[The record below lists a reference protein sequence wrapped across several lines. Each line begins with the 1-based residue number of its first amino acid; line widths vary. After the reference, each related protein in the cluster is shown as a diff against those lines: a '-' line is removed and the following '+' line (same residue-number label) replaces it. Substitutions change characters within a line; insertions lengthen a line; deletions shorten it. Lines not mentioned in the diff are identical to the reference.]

1 MMKKSYPTLLATM
14 VWAAIYSQQAHADL
28 AQQCMLGVPV
38 YTKPIVKGDP
48 NNLPIHITAE
58 DVRGEYPNFVE
69 YEGNVDIQQGNQTLT
84 ADNVKLTQ
92 TETAGELPV
101 REVTATGNVHYD
113 DPQIILKGPS
123 AWSNLDNKNTDVND
137 GNYMMVGRQG
147 RGDATKMKMRGENR
161 YSIMENGTFTTCL
174 PGNNSWSVAGSEVI
188 IDREEEVAEIWHARF
203 KVGDV
208 PIFYSPYMQLPIG
221 NKRRSGFLIPTGSYS
236 NNDGLEFSLPYY
248 WNIAPNYDATITP
261 QFMTHRGV
269 KLNNE
274 FRYLIAPGTG
284 TVAFD
289 FLNHDRAYI
298 KDKERGKR
306 EDRDSDDRWLFYWR
320 HSGTYAG
327 HWNFSSDYTK
337 VSDPSYF
344 TDFSSQY
351 GSTTDGYA
359 TQKFSAGYSDTNWN
373 AKVTHK
379 QFQIFADNPN
389 KRAYKAEPQ
398 VDFNYYKNNL
408 GAFDVHTY
416 AQAARFTSVGKNNP
430 DATRL
435 HIEPEVNL
443 PLSNG
448 WANMNNSIKLYAT
461 HYDQDIPR
469 SNTDTSL
476 EKNVTRVL
484 PMFKSDAKVV
494 FERDL
499 FQGSDFVQ
507 TLEPRVQYLYIPY
520 KDQDN
525 INNFD
530 SSLLQSD
537 YSGLFRDRI
546 YSGLDRIA
554 SANQFT
560 TGVTTRVYDDTLA
573 ERFNFSVGQIYYFER
588 PRAGDSN
595 RPIDDKSNTGSL
607 LWATDSMWRI
617 DDNWGLRGGLQ
628 YDRRLG
634 NVTMGNAVAEY
645 RLDADRLVQLNY
657 RFVDR
662 DYIQA
667 TFRREDT
674 ANGGYT
680 YTLPEYQ
687 RGISQVGAVMS
698 WPLSERWGFVGSYYY
713 DTKQQQPASQLVGLQ
728 YNTCC
733 WAVNLGYERKIVGW
747 QKEKFSSEYDNKWS
761 INVELRGLNNNHS
774 LGSQKMLESGIMPYQ
789 RAF

>member
-48 NNLPIHITAE
+48 NDLPIHITAE

-84 ADNVKLTQ
+84 ADKVKLTQ

-236 NNDGLEFSLPYY
+236 SNDGLEFSLPYY

-306 EDRDSDDRWLFYWR
+306 EDRESDDRWLFYWR

-351 GSTTDGYA
+351 GNTTDGYA

-408 GAFDVHTY
+408 GAFDMHTY

-469 SNTDTSL
+469 SNKDDSL

-560 TGVTTRVYDDTLA
+560 TGVTTRVYDDALA

-588 PRAGDSN
+588 PRAGNSN

-667 TFRREDT
+667 TFRDLNQLGE
-674 ANGGYT
+674 NQE
-680 YTLPEYQ
+680 LPEYQ
-687 RGISQVGAVMS
+687 RGISQVGAVVS

>member
-1 MMKKSYPTLLATM
+1 M

-48 NNLPIHITAE
+48 NDLPIHITAE

-84 ADNVKLTQ
+84 ADKVKLTQ

-147 RGDATKMKMRGENR
+147 RGDAAKMKMRGENR

-236 NNDGLEFSLPYY
+236 SNDGLEFSLPYY

-469 SNTDTSL
+469 SNTDKSL

-560 TGVTTRVYDDTLA
+560 TGVTTRVYDDALA

-588 PRAGDSN
+588 PRAGNSN

-667 TFRREDT
+667 TFRDLNQLGE
-674 ANGGYT
+674 NQE
-680 YTLPEYQ
+680 LPEYQ
-687 RGISQVGAVMS
+687 RGISQVGAVVS

>member
-1 MMKKSYPTLLATM
+1 M

-48 NNLPIHITAE
+48 NDLPIHITAE

-84 ADNVKLTQ
+84 ADKVKLTQ

-236 NNDGLEFSLPYY
+236 SNDGLEFSLPYY

-320 HSGTYAG
+320 HSGTYAE

-469 SNTDTSL
+469 SNTDKSL

-560 TGVTTRVYDDTLA
+560 TGVTTRVYDDALA

-588 PRAGDSN
+588 PRAGNSN

-667 TFRREDT
+667 TFRDLNQLGE
-674 ANGGYT
+674 NQE
-680 YTLPEYQ
+680 LPEYQ
-687 RGISQVGAVMS
+687 RGISQVGAVVS

>member
-48 NNLPIHITAE
+48 NDLPIHITAE

-84 ADNVKLTQ
+84 ADKVKLTQ

-174 PGNNSWSVAGSEVI
+174 PGNNRWSVAGSEVI

-236 NNDGLEFSLPYY
+236 SNDGLEFSLPYY

-306 EDRDSDDRWLFYWR
+306 EDRESDDRWLFYWR

-351 GSTTDGYA
+351 GNTTDGYA

-408 GAFDVHTY
+408 GAFDMHTY

-469 SNTDTSL
+469 SNKDDSL

-560 TGVTTRVYDDTLA
+560 TGVTTRVYDDALA

-588 PRAGDSN
+588 PRAGNSN

-667 TFRREDT
+667 TFRDLNQLGE
-674 ANGGYT
+674 NQE
-680 YTLPEYQ
+680 LPEYQ
-687 RGISQVGAVMS
+687 RGISQVGAVVS

>member
-48 NNLPIHITAE
+48 NDLPIHITAE

-84 ADNVKLTQ
+84 ADKVKLTQ

-236 NNDGLEFSLPYY
+236 SNDGLEFSLPYY

-351 GSTTDGYA
+351 GNTTDGYA

-469 SNTDTSL
+469 SNTDKSL

-560 TGVTTRVYDDTLA
+560 TGVTTRVYDDALA

-667 TFRREDT
+667 TFRDLNQLGKNQE
-674 ANGGYT
+674 
-680 YTLPEYQ
+680 LPEYQ
-687 RGISQVGAVMS
+687 RGISQVGAVVS

>member
-1 MMKKSYPTLLATM
+1 MMKKSYPTIIATM

-28 AQQCMLGVPV
+28 AAQCMLGVPV
-38 YTKPIVKGDP
+38 YDKPIISGDQ
-48 NNLPIHITAE
+48 NSLPIEIQAD
-58 DVRGEYPNFVE
+58 DVTGEYPNFVE
-69 YEGNVDIQQGNQTLT
+69 YTGNVDIQQGNQTLT

-92 TETAGELPV
+92 TQKEGEEPV

-123 AWSNLDNKNTDVND
+123 AWSNLDNKNTDVDD

-147 RGDATKMKMRGENR
+147 RGDAKKMKMRGENR
-161 YSIMENGTFTTCL
+161 YSIMENGTFTSCL
-174 PGNNSWSVAGSEVI
+174 PGSNTWSVAGSEVI

-203 KVGDV
+203 RIADV
-208 PIFYSPYMQLPIG
+208 PVFYSPYMQLPIG
-221 NKRRSGFLIPTGSYS
+221 SKRRSGFLIPMGSYS
-236 NNDGLEFSLPYY
+236 NNDGLEFTLPYY

-274 FRYLIAPGTG
+274 FRYLITPGTG
-284 TVAFD
+284 TIAFD
-289 FLNHDRAYI
+289 FINHDRAYI
-298 KDKERGKR
+298 KDKENKKR
-306 EDRDSDDRWLFYWR
+306 DARDSDDRWLFYWR
-320 HSGTYAG
+320 HSGTFAQ
-327 HWNFSSDYTK
+327 HWNFGADYTK
-337 VSDPSYF
+337 VSDRQYF

-351 GSTTDGYA
+351 GNTTDGYA
-359 TQKFSAGYSDTNWN
+359 TQKFNVGYSDTNWN
-373 AKVTHK
+373 MKVTHK
-379 QFQIFADNPN
+379 QFQLFVEDPQA
-389 KRAYKAEPQ
+389 KAYKAEPQ
-398 VDFNYYKNNL
+398 IDFNYYQNNVGML
-408 GAFDVHTY
+408 DFHTY
-416 AQAARFTSVGKNNP
+416 AQAARFTSVGENNP

-435 HIEPEVNL
+435 HIEPEVSM

-448 WANMNNSIKLYAT
+448 WAQMNNSIKLMAT
-461 HYDQDIPR
+461 HYDQDIPDVKKN
-469 SNTDTSL
+469 SSL
-476 EKNVTRVL
+476 DKNVTRVL

-525 INNFD
+525 INNYD
-530 SSLLQSD
+530 SALLQSD
-537 YSGLFRDRI
+537 YTGLFRDRI

-560 TGVTTRVYDDTLA
+560 TGLTTRIYDENLA
-573 ERFNFSVGQIYYFER
+573 ERFNFSVGQIYYLER
-588 PRAGDSN
+588 PRAGNSN
-595 RPIDDKSNTGSL
+595 LKIDDKSDTGSL
-607 LWATDSMWRI
+607 MWATDAMWHI
-617 DDNWGLRGGLQ
+617 DENWGIRGGLQ

-634 NVTMGNAVAEY
+634 SVTMGNAVTEY
-645 RLDADRLVQLNY
+645 RFDADRLIQLNY

-674 ANGGYT
+674 AGGYT

-687 RGISQVGAVMS
+687 QGISQVGTVVS
-698 WPLSERWGFVGSYYY
+698 WPLSDNWGFVGSYYY
-713 DTKQQQPASQLVGLQ
+713 DTKQQQSASQLVGLQ
-728 YNTCC
+728 YNACC

-747 QKEKFSSEYDNKWS
+747 QKEKFNSEYDNKWS

-774 LGSQKMLESGIMPYQ
+774 LGSQEMLKQGIIPYQ

>member
-1 MMKKSYPTLLATM
+1 MMKKSYPTLLATL

-48 NNLPIHITAE
+48 NNLPINITAE

-69 YEGNVDIQQGNQTLT
+69 YDGNVDIQQGNQTLT
-84 ADNVKLTQ
+84 ADKVKFTQ

-274 FRYLIAPGTG
+274 FRYLITPGTG

-289 FLNHDRAYI
+289 FIARDRAYI
-298 KDKERGKR
+298 KDKDRGKR

-327 HWNFSSDYTK
+327 HWNFASDYTK
-337 VSDPSYF
+337 VSDPRYF

-461 HYDQDIPR
+461 HYDQDIPT

-476 EKNVTRVL
+476 EKNVSRVL

-499 FQGSDFVQ
+499 FQGSDYVQ

-537 YSGLFRDRI
+537 YSGLFRERI
-546 YSGLDRIA
+546 YSGQDRIA

-560 TGVTTRVYDDTLA
+560 TGLTTRVYDDAFA

-588 PRAGDSN
+588 PRAGNSN

-617 DDNWGLRGGLQ
+617 DENWGIRGGLQ

-674 ANGGYT
+674 ANGGYP

-687 RGISQVGAVMS
+687 RGISQVGTVVS
-698 WPLSERWGFVGSYYY
+698 WPLSEQWGFVGSYYY
-713 DTKQQQPASQLVGLQ
+713 DTKQQQSASQLVGLQ

-761 INVELRGLNNNHS
+761 VNVELRGLNNNHS
-774 LGSQKMLESGIMPYQ
+774 LGSQKMLEAGIMPYQ

>member
-1 MMKKSYPTLLATM
+1 M

-48 NNLPIHITAE
+48 NDLPIHITAE

-84 ADNVKLTQ
+84 ADKVKLTQ

-236 NNDGLEFSLPYY
+236 SNDGLEFSLPYY

-351 GSTTDGYA
+351 GNTTDGYA

-469 SNTDTSL
+469 SNTDKSL

-560 TGVTTRVYDDTLA
+560 TGVTTRVYDDALA

-667 TFRREDT
+667 TFRDLNQLGKNQE
-674 ANGGYT
+674 
-680 YTLPEYQ
+680 LPEYQ
-687 RGISQVGAVMS
+687 RGISQVGAVVS

>member
-1 MMKKSYPTLLATM
+1 M

-48 NNLPIHITAE
+48 NDLPIHITAE

-84 ADNVKLTQ
+84 ADKVKLTQ

-236 NNDGLEFSLPYY
+236 SNDGLEFSLPYY

-469 SNTDTSL
+469 SNTDKSL

-560 TGVTTRVYDDTLA
+560 TGVTTRVYDDALA

-588 PRAGDSN
+588 PRSGNSN

-667 TFRREDT
+667 TFRDLNQLGE
-674 ANGGYT
+674 NQE
-680 YTLPEYQ
+680 LPEYQ
-687 RGISQVGAVMS
+687 RGISQVGAVVS

>member
-48 NNLPIHITAE
+48 NDLPIHITAE

-84 ADNVKLTQ
+84 ADKVKLTQ

-236 NNDGLEFSLPYY
+236 SNDGLEFSLPYY

-320 HSGTYAG
+320 HSGTYAE

-469 SNTDTSL
+469 SNTDKSL

-560 TGVTTRVYDDTLA
+560 TGVTTRVYDDALA

-667 TFRREDT
+667 TFRDLNQLGKNQE
-674 ANGGYT
+674 
-680 YTLPEYQ
+680 LPEYQ
-687 RGISQVGAVMS
+687 RGISQVGAVVS

>member
-48 NNLPIHITAE
+48 NDLPIHITAE

-84 ADNVKLTQ
+84 ADKVKLTQ

-236 NNDGLEFSLPYY
+236 SNDGLEFSLPYY

-320 HSGTYAG
+320 HSGTYAE

-469 SNTDTSL
+469 SNTDKSL

-560 TGVTTRVYDDTLA
+560 TGVTTRVYDDALA

-588 PRAGDSN
+588 PRAGNSN

-667 TFRREDT
+667 TFRDLNQLGE
-674 ANGGYT
+674 NQE
-680 YTLPEYQ
+680 LPEYQ
-687 RGISQVGAVMS
+687 RGISQVGAVVS

>member
-1 MMKKSYPTLLATM
+1 MKKSYPTLLATM

-69 YEGNVDIQQGNQTLT
+69 YDGNVDIQQGNQTLT

-92 TETAGELPV
+92 TETAGEPPV

-147 RGDATKMKMRGENR
+147 RGDATKMKMRDENR

-236 NNDGLEFSLPYY
+236 TNDGLEFSLPYY

-274 FRYLIAPGTG
+274 FRYLITPGTG

-289 FLNHDRAYI
+289 FLKHDRAYS

-306 EDRDSDDRWLFYWR
+306 EKRDSDDRWLFYWR

-408 GAFDVHTY
+408 GAFDFHTY

-435 HIEPEVNL
+435 HFEPEVNL

-469 SNTDTSL
+469 SNTDKNL
-476 EKNVTRVL
+476 EKNVSRVL

-499 FQGSDFVQ
+499 YQGSDFIQ

-554 SANQFT
+554 SANQLT
-560 TGVTTRVYDDTLA
+560 TGVTTRLYDDSLA

-607 LWATDSMWRI
+607 LWATDTMWRI
-617 DDNWGLRGGLQ
+617 DDNWGMRGGLQ

-667 TFRREDT
+667 TFRRDDVT
-674 ANGGYT
+674 NGGYT

-687 RGISQVGAVMS
+687 QGISQVGTVVS
-698 WPLSERWGFVGSYYY
+698 WPLNDRWGFVGSYYY
-713 DTKQQQPASQLVGLQ
+713 DTKQKQSASQLVGLQ

-774 LGSQKMLESGIMPYQ
+774 LGSQEMLSRGIMPYQ

>member
-48 NNLPIHITAE
+48 NDLPIHITAE

-84 ADNVKLTQ
+84 ADKVKLTQ

-236 NNDGLEFSLPYY
+236 SNDGLEFSLPYY

-320 HSGTYAG
+320 HSGTYAE

-469 SNTDTSL
+469 SNTDKSL

-560 TGVTTRVYDDTLA
+560 TGVTTRVYDDALA

-588 PRAGDSN
+588 PRAGNSN

-667 TFRREDT
+667 TFRDLNQLGE
-674 ANGGYT
+674 NQE
-680 YTLPEYQ
+680 LPEYQ
-687 RGISQVGAVMS
+687 RGISQVGAVVS

-789 RAF
+789 RAFW

>member
-1 MMKKSYPTLLATM
+1 M

-48 NNLPIHITAE
+48 NDLPIHITAE

-84 ADNVKLTQ
+84 ADKVKLTQ

-236 NNDGLEFSLPYY
+236 SNDGLEFSLPYY

-320 HSGTYAG
+320 HSGTYAE

-373 AKVTHK
+373 TKVTHK

-469 SNTDTSL
+469 SNTDKSL

-560 TGVTTRVYDDTLA
+560 TGVTTRVYDDALA

-588 PRAGDSN
+588 PRAGNSN

-667 TFRREDT
+667 TFRDLNQLGE
-674 ANGGYT
+674 NQE
-680 YTLPEYQ
+680 LPEYQ
-687 RGISQVGAVMS
+687 RGISQVGAVVS

>member
-236 NNDGLEFSLPYY
+236 SNDGLEFSLPYY

-327 HWNFSSDYTK
+327 HWNFNSDYTK

-359 TQKFSAGYSDTNWN
+359 TQKLSAGYSDTNWN

-408 GAFDVHTY
+408 GVFDVHTY

-461 HYDQDIPR
+461 HYDQNIPR
-469 SNTDTSL
+469 SNTDSSL

-560 TGVTTRVYDDTLA
+560 TGVTTRVYDDALA